1 MQVIFKDAQRSF
13 GAQMVFN
20 KLDYHF
26 LESSRTAVLGGNG
39 SGKSTLLKCLYGALS
54 LSKGELIYQL
64 EGRSLTAAEAVG
76 RISFSGPYFE
86 LIEELEAQ
94 EFLETYQRFRNLI
107 LPPKEILHHAYL
119 EKSARKKIK
128 QFSSGMKQRL
138 RLSLAIFS
146 ESDLVILDEPTANL
160 DPKGIDWY
168 QETLQNNLGER
179 SLVIGSNFSDDE
191 TFFCQDELKVADFAP
206 AD

>member
-1 MQVIFKDAQRSF
+1 MQVNFKDAQRSF
-13 GAQMVFN
+13 GAQMVFD
-20 KLDYHF
+20 KLNHRF

-54 LSKGELIYQL
+54 LSQGDIQYLL
-64 EGRSLTAAEAVG
+64 EGKNLSAAEAVS

-86 LIEELEAQ
+86 LIEELGAR
-94 EFLETYQRFRNLI
+94 EFLETYQRFRNLS
-107 LPPKEILHHAYL
+107 LAPDEILRQSYL
-119 EKSARKKIK
+119 EKSASKKIK

-146 ESDLVILDEPTANL
+146 VSDLVILDEPTANL

-168 QETLQNNLGER
+168 QETLQENLGKR
-179 SLVIGSNFSDDE
+179 SLVIGSNFSKDE
-191 TFFCQDELKVADFAP
+191 TFYCQDELKVADFAQVY
-206 AD
+206 